1 MWFSIGMSID
11 EMLQQLL
18 QDMREEEIQK
28 MMQDNLLRPAHARR
42 PRMMD
47 MHAAPSGGITMGEH
61 VDYRLPF

>member
-18 QDMREEEIQK
+18 QDMRDEEAQK
-28 MMQDNLLRPAHARR
+28 MMQDNLLRSAQAMR
-42 PRMMD
+42 PTMMD

-61 VDYRLPF
+61 VDSRLPF